1 MPNKVFLTTLGINLL
16 FLGTGILELAFS
28 LVVQNQMT
36 AKAQDGQEAVR
47 NLLYQMFPLTAGIVN
62 GAIIMATFA
71 FTLLG
76 LMTPMR
82 SWLKAGGY
90 LITFCG
96 LFTLC
101 LGVYL
106 WIMTLRLKDGFF
118 STYLEQEPTVQSLIQ
133 QSVRCYKFSSPCN

>member
-28 LVVQNQMT
+28 LVVQNLMS
-36 AKAQDGQEAVR
+36 AKPNNGEEAVR
-47 NLLYQMFPLTAGIVN
+47 NLLYQTFPLTAGIAN
-62 GAIIMATFA
+62 GAIIMATSA

-82 SWLKAGGY
+82 TWLKAGGY

-101 LGVYL
+101 LGVVL
-106 WIMTLRLKDGFF
+106 WIMTLRIKESFF
-118 STYLEQEPTVQSLIQ
+118 PTYLELEPNVQSLVQ
-133 QSVRCYKFSSPCN
+133 QSVRF